1 MRVIGLTG
9 GVGAG
14 KSRIL
19 DILQTEYGA
28 EIIVADQV
36 AHELMEPGHEGYE
49 MVVRALGN
57 SFLKPD
63 GTIDR
68 PLLSALIFHD
78 QNALET
84 MNGIIHPMVWKTV
97 KDKISSS
104 QADLIVVE
112 SAIMS
117 PEQKEKYD
125 EMWYVYTSEAN
136 RLQRLMKNRGY
147 SPEHSKSIMA
157 NQSSETE
164 FRNIC
169 DRVIDNNGSLDEV
182 RAQIKAILKDR
193 G

>member
-1 MRVIGLTG
+1 MVIGVTG

-19 DILQTEYGA
+19 SILKEEYGA
-28 EIIVADQV
+28 FVLVTDEV
-36 AHELMEPGHEGYE
+36 AHELMEPGQPGHEAVAAAFGSDILSRDGRIDKKKLGGIIFNDE
-49 MVVRALGN
+49 KAL
-57 SFLKPD
+57 
-63 GTIDR
+63 
-68 PLLSALIFHD
+68 
-78 QNALET
+78 QT
-84 MNGIIHPMVWKTV
+84 MNSLIHPMVWETV
-97 KDKISSS
+97 DRKISAS